1 MSKIIFAIALV
12 FTVNLGIMGQQFQ
25 GMAFYESKTSMSEF
39 KSRIDGNKELTPEIK
54 KRIEDR
60 MKSMSE
66 KTFILNF
73 DKSASI
79 YREEEK
85 LDAPSQAEVGGGNRS
100 RMLSAMTPSGGTYY
114 KNVKDKSYSVDRE
127 FMGKEFLI
135 KDSLPDLK
143 WKMEGETRVIG
154 GYNCFKATA
163 LKNVSKSDFRN
174 LRPKKEETP
183 TTKKQAEDT
192 KKTSFMDAVE
202 MPKEVIVT
210 AWYTPEIPVN
220 QGPEGYWGLPGL
232 IFEINDG
239 KTVILCSKVVLNPKV
254 KAEIKA
260 PTKGKLIS
268 QKEFDEIVIKKTE
281 EYKSMNQGRG
291 GNNSWRIR

>member
-85 LDAPSQAEVGGGNRS
+85 
-100 RMLSAMTPSGGTYY
+100 
-114 KNVKDKSYSVDRE
+114 
-127 FMGKEFLI
+127 
-135 KDSLPDLK
+135 
-143 WKMEGETRVIG
+143 
-154 GYNCFKATA
+154 
-163 LKNVSKSDFRN
+163 
-174 LRPKKEETP
+174 
-183 TTKKQAEDT
+183 
-192 KKTSFMDAVE
+192 
-202 MPKEVIVT
+202 
-210 AWYTPEIPVN
+210 
-220 QGPEGYWGLPGL
+220 
-232 IFEINDG
+232 
-239 KTVILCSKVVLNPKV
+239 
-254 KAEIKA
+254 
-260 PTKGKLIS
+260 
-268 QKEFDEIVIKKTE
+268 
-281 EYKSMNQGRG
+281 
-291 GNNSWRIR
+291 